1 MRFNRRFDTSLLF
14 MVEIEESVCL
24 DVTLQ
29 EVSPE

>member
-24 DVTLQ
+24 DVMLQ